1 MNKMKPLFLA
11 LIMLTAS
18 LAGCLGGDSEIPDE
32 DYDGVEDG
40 LDICPQTPGQ
50 GVESAKDLVDEY
62 GCSQYQYDQGDTD
75 GDEVMNKYDLCGY
88 TPTGEAVNADGC
100 AQSQLDEDEDGVMNN
115 LDLCPLSSA
124 GETVDADGCLQSQL
138 DDDGD
143 GVMNDADLCPNTH
156 PDFINISTN
165 YAVLDT
171 DGCSQSQKDDDG
183 DGVMNNL
190 DLCDDYDG
198 RPYSQT
204 PVWATPAGETVD
216 ADGCAQSQ
224 IDDDGDGVM
233 NNLDNCPQT
242 PIGEI
247 GYGAN
252 AYYWSGNT
260 RVFDE
265 TLYDIN
271 STALGCSQSQFDD
284 DADGVWNDI
293 DLCALTPPGE
303 VANADG
309 CSQSQLDDDSDGVMN
324 NLDLC
329 LLTPPGESVDADGCS
344 QSQIDDDGDGVMN
357 NLDLCPSTTTG
368 ETVDADG
375 CSQTQLDD
383 DADGVMNGLDHCQ
396 NTPTGE
402 TVDANGCS
410 QSQLDDDND
419 GIMNDIDQCL
429 NTSSGSNVDAT
440 GCGHYNDAI
449 SAKNIWGLHTLN
461 DVMYFFSADL
471 ENGLAL
477 WKDDPINGVT
487 LVKIVNP
494 AENGIWHSSLSIS
507 KATNCG
513 MIKVSEWSGDT
524 LYFFADDGINGTELW
539 KSDGTDAGTIM
550 VKDINPAGSSRWGH
564 CHNSNSPWTNPVA
577 TGAMI
582 YFWANDGTHGYELWK
597 SDGTE
602 IGTVIVKDITSGT
615 NGSFDGS
622 DLVIFGNT
630 LYFSAMNDT
639 ARNMALPPT
648 NFPDLWKSDGT
659 EIGTVK
665 VTETEFY
672 DIEEL
677 TVAGNT
683 LYFMGDGKAATWPA
697 DKGRELW
704 MTDGTDAGTVMV
716 KDIRSGKVGS
726 YVRSFT
732 SFGDVYFVAD
742 DGTHGYELWKSDGT
756 ETGTVMVK
764 DISVGSS
771 NSYPSQLTV
780 VDNVLYF
787 LADDGIN
794 GCKLWKSEGHESNT
808 VMVNSTVSHDCY
820 TSGTNEYFLNFG
832 ASLYF
837 RSDSGSSNFS
847 GWVSDGTPERTNA
860 IEGFNASDSVRGIS
874 QWLFIHGNNLYIQ
887 VMSAPGIVTLVK
899 ISI

>member
-11 LIMLTAS
+11 IIMLTAS
-18 LAGCLGGDSEIPDE
+18 LAGCLGGETEI
-32 DYDGVEDG
+32 
-40 LDICPQTPGQ
+40 
-50 GVESAKDLVDEY
+50 
-62 GCSQYQYDQGDTD
+62 
-75 GDEVMNKYDLCGY
+75 
-88 TPTGEAVNADGC
+88 
-100 AQSQLDEDEDGVMNN
+100 
-115 LDLCPLSSA
+115 
-124 GETVDADGCLQSQL
+124 L

-143 GVMNDADLCPNTH
+143 GIADDLDLCPGTGGNRIVDADGCSESQLDDDDDGIENIADLCPDTPPNDDANGNGCADSELDADEDGVMKNLDLCPNT
-156 PDFINISTN
+156 
-165 YAVLDT
+165 
-171 DGCSQSQKDDDG
+171 
-183 DGVMNNL
+183 
-190 DLCDDYDG
+190 
-198 RPYSQT
+198 
-204 PVWATPAGETVD
+204 PAGET
-216 ADGCAQSQ
+216 
-224 IDDDGDGVM
+224 
-233 NNLDNCPQT
+233 
-242 PIGEI
+242 
-247 GYGAN
+247 
-252 AYYWSGNT
+252 
-260 RVFDE
+260 FD
-265 TLYDIN
+265 T
-271 STALGCSQSQFDD
+271 
-284 DADGVWNDI
+284 
-293 DLCALTPPGE
+293 
-303 VANADG
+303 DG
-309 CSQSQLDDDSDGVMN
+309 CSQSQLDDDADTVMN

-329 LLTPPGESVDADGCS
+329 PLTPAGAYVDLDGCIWEQLDDDGDGVINGVDLCAYTVAGETFDTEGCS
-344 QSQIDDDGDGVMN
+344 QSQLDDDGDGVMN
-357 NLDLCPSTTTG
+357 NLDLCPNTPAGESGNVYGHDGYRRNNITSPLVFDESLYDINSPILGCSQSEYDDDADDVWDDVDLCPLTPTG

-375 CSQTQLDD
+375 CSPSQLDD
-383 DADGVMNGLDHCQ
+383 DGDGVMNNLDLCAL
-396 NTPTGE
+396 TPIGE
-402 TVDANGCS
+402 TADVDGCS

-419 GIMNDIDQCL
+419 GIMNDVDQCL

-550 VKDINPAGSSRWGH
+550 VKDINPAGSSRWSH

-582 YFWANDGTHGYELWK
+582 YFWANDGTHGFELWK

-602 IGTVIVKDITSGT
+602 IGTVMVKDITSGT

-672 DIEEL
+672 DIEYL
-677 TVAGNT
+677 TVVGNT
-683 LYFMGDGKAATWPA
+683 LYFMGDANAPGFEQ

-847 GWVSDGTPERTNA
+847 GWVSDGTPERTNP

>member
-18 LAGCLGGDSEIPDE
+18 LAGCLGGETEI
-32 DYDGVEDG
+32 
-40 LDICPQTPGQ
+40 
-50 GVESAKDLVDEY
+50 
-62 GCSQYQYDQGDTD
+62 
-75 GDEVMNKYDLCGY
+75 
-88 TPTGEAVNADGC
+88 
-100 AQSQLDEDEDGVMNN
+100 LDEDGDGIADN
-115 LDLCPLSSA
+115 LDLCPGTSVVAEPTEDELIDS
-124 GETVDADGCLQSQL
+124 DGCNSYQF

-143 GVMNDADLCPNTH
+143 DVNNVADLCP
-156 PDFINISTN
+156 
-165 YAVLDT
+165 
-171 DGCSQSQKDDDG
+171 
-183 DGVMNNL
+183 M
-190 DLCDDYDG
+190 
-198 RPYSQT
+198 
-204 PVWATPAGETVD
+204 TPAGESVD
-216 ADGCAQSQ
+216 K
-224 IDDDGDGVM
+224 
-233 NNLDNCPQT
+233 
-242 PIGEI
+242 
-247 GYGAN
+247 
-252 AYYWSGNT
+252 
-260 RVFDE
+260 
-265 TLYDIN
+265 
-271 STALGCSQSQFDD
+271 
-284 DADGVWNDI
+284 
-293 DLCALTPPGE
+293 
-303 VANADG
+303 DG
-309 CSQSQLDDDSDGVMN
+309 CSQSQL
-324 NLDLC
+324 
-329 LLTPPGESVDADGCS
+329 
-344 QSQIDDDGDGVMN
+344 DDDGDGVMN
-357 NLDLCPSTTTG
+357 NLDLCPNTPAGESGNVYGHDGYRRNNITSPLVFDESLYDINSPILGCSQSEYDDDADDVWDDVDLCPLTPTG

-375 CSQTQLDD
+375 CSQSQLDD
-383 DADGVMNGLDHCQ
+383 DGDGVMNNLDLCAL
-396 NTPTGE
+396 TPIGE
-402 TVDANGCS
+402 TVDVDGCS

-419 GIMNDIDQCL
+419 GIMNDVDQCL

-440 GCGHYNDAI
+440 GCGNYNDVI
-449 SAKNIWGLHTLN
+449 SAKNIWGFHTLN

-477 WKDDPINGVT
+477 WKDDPTNGVS

-550 VKDINPAGSSRWGH
+550 VKDINPAGSSRWSH
-564 CHNSNSPWTNPVA
+564 CHNSNSPWTTPVA

-602 IGTVIVKDITSGT
+602 TGTVMVKDITSGT

-672 DIEEL
+672 DIVGL
-677 TVAGNT
+677 TVVGNT
-683 LYFMGDGKAATWPA
+683 LYFIGDANAPGFES

-716 KDIRSGKVGS
+716 KDIRSGSAGS
-726 YVRSFT
+726 YGYSFT
-732 SFGDVYFVAD
+732 SFGDVYFVAN
-742 DGTHGYELWKSDGT
+742 DGTNGYELWKSDGT

-820 TSGTNEYFLNFG
+820 ISGTNEYFLNFG

-847 GWVSDGTPERTNA
+847 GWVSDGTPERTNP
-860 IEGFNASDSVRGIS
+860 IEGFNASDSVRGVS
-874 QWLFIHGNNLYIQ
+874 QWLFIHENNMYIQ

>member
-11 LIMLTAS
+11 IIMLTAS
-18 LAGCLGGDSEIPDE
+18 LAGCLGGETEILDDDGDGIADDLDLCPGTGGNRIVDADGCSESQLDDDDDGIENIADLCPDTPPNDDANGNGCADSELDADE
-32 DYDGVEDG
+32 DGVMKN
-40 LDICPQTPGQ
+40 LDLCPNTPAG
-50 GVESAKDLVDEY
+50 ETF
-62 GCSQYQYDQGDTD
+62 DTD
-75 GDEVMNKYDLCGY
+75 GCS
-88 TPTGEAVNADGC
+88 
-100 AQSQLDEDEDGVMNN
+100 QSQLDDDADTVMNN
-115 LDLCPLSSA
+115 LDLCPLTPA
-124 GETVDADGCLQSQL
+124 GAYVDLDGCIWQQL

-143 GVMNDADLCPNTH
+143 GVMNGVDLCAYT
-156 PDFINISTN
+156 
-165 YAVLDT
+165 L
-171 DGCSQSQKDDDG
+171 
-183 DGVMNNL
+183 
-190 DLCDDYDG
+190 
-198 RPYSQT
+198 
-204 PVWATPAGETVD
+204 AGET
-216 ADGCAQSQ
+216 
-224 IDDDGDGVM
+224 
-233 NNLDNCPQT
+233 
-242 PIGEI
+242 
-247 GYGAN
+247 
-252 AYYWSGNT
+252 
-260 RVFDE
+260 FDTE
-265 TLYDIN
+265 
-271 STALGCSQSQFDD
+271 
-284 DADGVWNDI
+284 
-293 DLCALTPPGE
+293 
-303 VANADG
+303 G
-309 CSQSQLDDDSDGVMN
+309 CSQSQL
-324 NLDLC
+324 
-329 LLTPPGESVDADGCS
+329 
-344 QSQIDDDGDGVMN
+344 DDDGDGVMN
-357 NLDLCPSTTTG
+357 NLDLCPNTPAGESGNVYGHDGYRRNNITSPLVFDESLYDINSPILGCSQSEYDDDADDVWDDVDLCPLTPTG

-375 CSQTQLDD
+375 CSPSQLDD
-383 DADGVMNGLDHCQ
+383 DGDGVMNNLDLCAL
-396 NTPTGE
+396 TPIGE
-402 TVDANGCS
+402 TADVDGCS

-419 GIMNDIDQCL
+419 GIMNDVDQCL
-429 NTSSGSNVDAT
+429 NTSSGSNVDST

-564 CHNSNSPWTNPVA
+564 CHDSNSPWTTPVA

-582 YFWANDGTHGYELWK
+582 YFWANDGTHGFELWK

-602 IGTVIVKDITSGT
+602 IGTVMVKDITSGT

>member
-11 LIMLTAS
+11 IIMLTAS
-18 LAGCLGGDSEIPDE
+18 LAGCLGGETEILDDDGDGIADDLDLCPGTGGNRIVDADGCSESQLDDDDDGIENIADLCPDTPPNDDANGNGCADSELDADE
-32 DYDGVEDG
+32 DGVMKN
-40 LDICPQTPGQ
+40 LDLCPNTPAG
-50 GVESAKDLVDEY
+50 ETF
-62 GCSQYQYDQGDTD
+62 DTD
-75 GDEVMNKYDLCGY
+75 GCS
-88 TPTGEAVNADGC
+88 
-100 AQSQLDEDEDGVMNN
+100 QSQLDDDADTVMNN
-115 LDLCPLSSA
+115 LDLCPLTPA
-124 GETVDADGCLQSQL
+124 GAYVDLDGCIWQQL

-143 GVMNDADLCPNTH
+143 GVMNGVDLCAYT
-156 PDFINISTN
+156 
-165 YAVLDT
+165 L
-171 DGCSQSQKDDDG
+171 
-183 DGVMNNL
+183 
-190 DLCDDYDG
+190 
-198 RPYSQT
+198 
-204 PVWATPAGETVD
+204 AGET
-216 ADGCAQSQ
+216 
-224 IDDDGDGVM
+224 
-233 NNLDNCPQT
+233 
-242 PIGEI
+242 
-247 GYGAN
+247 
-252 AYYWSGNT
+252 
-260 RVFDE
+260 FDTE
-265 TLYDIN
+265 
-271 STALGCSQSQFDD
+271 
-284 DADGVWNDI
+284 
-293 DLCALTPPGE
+293 
-303 VANADG
+303 G
-309 CSQSQLDDDSDGVMN
+309 CSQSQL
-324 NLDLC
+324 
-329 LLTPPGESVDADGCS
+329 
-344 QSQIDDDGDGVMN
+344 DDDGDGVMN
-357 NLDLCPSTTTG
+357 NLDLCPNTPAGESGNVYGHDGYRRNNITSPLVFDESLYDINSPILGCSQSEYDDDADDVWDDVDLCPLTPTG

-375 CSQTQLDD
+375 CSPSQLDD
-383 DADGVMNGLDHCQ
+383 DGDGVMNNLDLCAL
-396 NTPTGE
+396 TPIGETVDVDGCSQSQLDDDGDGVMNNLDLCALTPAGETVDTDGCSQSQLDDDGDGVMNNLDLCALTPAGE

-419 GIMNDIDQCL
+419 GIMNDVDQCL

-564 CHNSNSPWTNPVA
+564 CHDSNSPWTTPVA

-582 YFWANDGTHGYELWK
+582 YFWANDGTHGFELWK

-602 IGTVIVKDITSGT
+602 IGTVMVKDITSGT

-847 GWVSDGTPERTNA
+847 GWVSDGTPERTNP

>member
-1 MNKMKPLFLA
+1 MNKMKSLSLA

-18 LAGCLGGDSEIPDE
+18 LAGCLGGDTEILDDDE
-32 DYDGVEDG
+32 DGIADN
-40 LDICPQTPGQ
+40 L
-50 GVESAKDLVDEY
+50 
-62 GCSQYQYDQGDTD
+62 
-75 GDEVMNKYDLCGY
+75 DLCAG
-88 TPTGEAVNADGC
+88 TGGDRIVDADGC
-100 AQSQLDEDEDGVMNN
+100 AENQLDDDDDGIRNNADLCPDTPPNDDANGNGCADSQLDADEDGVMKNLDLCPNTPAGETFDTDGCSQSQLDEDADSVMNN
-115 LDLCPLSSA
+115 LDLCPNTPA
-124 GETVDADGCLQSQL
+124 GAWVDLDGCIWEQL

-143 GVMNDADLCPNTH
+143 GVMNGVDLCAYT
-156 PDFINISTN
+156 
-165 YAVLDT
+165 V
-171 DGCSQSQKDDDG
+171 
-183 DGVMNNL
+183 
-190 DLCDDYDG
+190 
-198 RPYSQT
+198 
-204 PVWATPAGETVD
+204 AGET
-216 ADGCAQSQ
+216 
-224 IDDDGDGVM
+224 
-233 NNLDNCPQT
+233 
-242 PIGEI
+242 
-247 GYGAN
+247 
-252 AYYWSGNT
+252 
-260 RVFDE
+260 FDTE
-265 TLYDIN
+265 
-271 STALGCSQSQFDD
+271 
-284 DADGVWNDI
+284 
-293 DLCALTPPGE
+293 
-303 VANADG
+303 G
-309 CSQSQLDDDSDGVMN
+309 CSQSQL
-324 NLDLC
+324 
-329 LLTPPGESVDADGCS
+329 
-344 QSQIDDDGDGVMN
+344 DDDGDGVMN
-357 NLDLCPSTTTG
+357 NLDLCPNTPAGESGNVYGHDGYRRNNITSPLVFDESLYDINSPILGCSQSEYDDDADDVWDDVDLCPLTPTG

-375 CSQTQLDD
+375 CSPSQLDD
-383 DADGVMNGLDHCQ
+383 DGDGVMNNLDLCAL
-396 NTPTGE
+396 TPIGE
-402 TVDANGCS
+402 TVDVDGCSQSQLDDDGDGVMNNLDLCALTPIGETVDVDGCS

-419 GIMNDIDQCL
+419 GIMNDVDQCL
-429 NTSSGSNVDAT
+429 NTSSGSNVDST

-461 DVMYFFSADL
+461 DMVYFFSADL

-477 WKDDPINGVT
+477 WKDDPTNGVS

-550 VKDINPAGSSRWGH
+550 VKDINPAGSSRWSH
-564 CHNSNSPWTNPVA
+564 CHNSNSPWTTPVA

-602 IGTVIVKDITSGT
+602 IGTVMVKDITSGT

-672 DIEEL
+672 DIVGL
-677 TVAGNT
+677 TVVGNT
-683 LYFMGDGKAATWPA
+683 LYFIGDANAPGFES

-716 KDIRSGKVGS
+716 KDIRSGSAGS
-726 YVRSFT
+726 YGHSLT

-742 DGTHGYELWKSDGT
+742 DGTNGYELWKSDGT

-794 GCKLWKSEGHESNT
+794 GCKLWKSEGHESDT

-847 GWVSDGTPERTNA
+847 GWVSDGTPERTNP
-860 IEGFNASDSVRGIS
+860 IEGFNASDSVRGVS
-874 QWLFIHGNNLYIQ
+874 QWLFIHENNMYIQ